1 MSKVDDCIVDE
12 VHAVRGA
19 STSDI
24 SSMSID
30 TSNSSNNSNSRKTR
44 QKLMRFEPSS
54 CSLASEIILLR
65 ELKLVPVKLYPLQL
79 SRATHARLFLSRIE
93 WIAIHEVLERDEG
106 VVYYVLNVYQK
117 RQQKGLPTAARN
129 PSTRQVRSYK
139 TLPDSEPE
147 TRRPDY
153 QIEQRYSSFARL
165 RSNVASAARK
175 YHSKCRVCMYCV
187 NVLEFLHTSPSRP
200 NLKVKFT
207 TQPDER
213 KTILS
218 SFINQL
224 VQVVRDDYLSCPRTL
239 KRGYHMIPALVQ
251 RFLAEQTGES
261 YFYS

>member
-1 MSKVDDCIVDE
+1 MSKVDDCIEDE
-12 VHAVRGA
+12 VPAVRSA
-19 STSDI
+19 STFDT
-24 SSMSID
+24 SSTSID
-30 TSNSSNNSNSRKTR
+30 TSSSSSRKTR

-79 SRATHARLFLSRIE
+79 SRAMHVRLFLSRIE

-117 RQQKGLPTAARN
+117 CQQKGLPATAARN
-129 PSTRQVRSYK
+129 RSTRQVRSYK

-175 YHSKCRVCMYCV
+175 YHPKCRVCTYCV
-187 NVLEFLHTSPSRP
+187 SVLDFLHTSPSRP

-213 KTILS
+213 KAILS

-239 KRGYHMIPALVQ
+239 KRGFPRDSSPCPAVSSG
-251 RFLAEQTGES
+251 TNW
-261 YFYS
+261 